1 MVNRERRTNI
11 GESLD
16 NGSNVIERRRNKTN
30 NQIESIGKYVK
41 TSVQSILSMFRAP
54 SVILLVFTSYYFY
67 ASMVNTIQTTTS
79 TFVPESYPVSVEIF
93 PFKFDELSDL
103 TLTKNRTK

>member
-41 TSVQSILSMFRAP
+41 TSVQSIPSMFRAP
-54 SVILLVFTSYYFY
+54 SVILLV
-67 ASMVNTIQTTTS
+67 
-79 TFVPESYPVSVEIF
+79 
-93 PFKFDELSDL
+93 
-103 TLTKNRTK
+103 